1 MKSTPELKG
10 VIGILILTSLSAA
23 SLLPDAYYRLN
34 RRDGQAWPYGVI
46 GDSWGSGVSYNNDV
60 LYDDN
65 KDDCLRTKE
74 SHGPQMEADETWI
87 GHDPSGLRDAAC
99 SGSTLGDIFLGQH
112 QMGKVGNPDV
122 VIMTSGGNNAG
133 FGHIVD
139 VCIYHSDPTHYYG
152 NPYWNDPDR
161 SGECAKA
168 LDDALEYITN
178 PDKMK
183 FDLTE
188 TLKDLFN
195 DPAVSGNPDF
205 LLYLT
210 GYAQFFGTDYDP
222 WCDSEYWSI
231 PTINPSNIDPY
242 LSKNLRQ
249 DFNDHVS
256 KVNDLYKA
264 TAESDEYKAKVRY
277 IDVDS
282 RFAGHRFCEPGSNYQ
297 EQINKDTHFDKVYLW
312 NLNYPWQ
319 ITGQGAPSPAAAE
332 GNVTAQEAQDAF
344 NGQSITAWNSG
355 SGGGGN
361 KPENGWR
368 LRPFHPR
375 YTGYTAI
382 KNAIFAQLKIDG
394 RPKQNPT
401 STTNSTSTA
410 SPSSTTSTA
419 PAPSCSHV
427 DDGTK
432 CQCTDGSTPEPDEDN
447 RCCLY
452 NQPNNNDQCFA

>member
-1 MKSTPELKG
+1 MKSIPDPKS
-10 VIGILILTSLSAA
+10 ILGFLSLTSLGVA
-23 SLLPDAYYRLN
+23 SFLPDTYRQLH
-34 RRDGQAWPYGVI
+34 RRDGQAWPYGVV

-60 LYDDN
+60 LYDNNNDS
-65 KDDCLRTKE
+65 CLRTKE
-74 SHGPQMEADETWI
+74 SHGPQMEADSTWI

-99 SGSTLGDIFLGQH
+99 SGSNLGDIVKGQQ

-133 FGHIVD
+133 FGNIVD
-139 VCIYHSDPTHYYG
+139 VCIYHSKPTHYYG
-152 NPYWNDPDR
+152 NPYWDDPDR
-161 SGECAKA
+161 SGDCARA
-168 LDDALEYITN
+168 LDAALEYITDPN
-178 PDKMK
+178 AMAY
-183 FDLTE
+183 DLTK
-188 TLKDLFN
+188 TIDDLFN
-195 DPAVSGNPDF
+195 DSSVNDNSDF

-222 WCDSEYWSI
+222 WCNSEYWSI
-231 PTINPSNIDPY
+231 PTLNLSNKYPY
-242 LSKNLRQ
+242 LSVNLRK

-256 KVNDLYKA
+256 KVNNLYKT

-282 RFAGHRFCEPGSNYQ
+282 GFAGHRFCEPGANHGDQ
-297 EQINKDTHFDKVYLW
+297 VNTDTNFDGVYLW

-319 ITGQGAPSPAAAE
+319 VTGQGAPSPQAAQ
-332 GNVTAQEAQDAF
+332 GNPSAQEAQDAF
-344 NGQSITAWNSG
+344 NGQPVTAWSVP

-361 KPENGWR
+361 TPGNGWR

-382 KNAIFAQLKIDG
+382 KDAIFAQLKIDG
-394 RPKQNPT
+394 RPKQNPPT
-401 STTNSTSTA
+401 
-410 SPSSTTSTA
+410 SSTLNPTPASTTA

-427 DDGTK
+427 DNGTQ

-452 NQPNNNDQCFA
+452 NQPNGNDQCFD